1 MISEKNIEWLDGDN
15 QPIEDL
21 EIVLSQLQWINKYLG
36 NLDALKMGVSILS
49 IDLSKD
55 RPIRIID
62 IGCGLGENLTQIG
75 RFLEGKGYSV
85 ELLGLDKNETI
96 IQLAKSKTDR
106 ITFFQED
113 VLDAESVIPECDI
126 IMISHFIYH
135 LREQQLFKLFNKAK
149 NSVKVGIVMSEL
161 YPSKMAAL
169 GLKLLSFVRGF
180 HPMVV
185 SDGLKALDSS
195 YTLSDW
201 RRVMSISGVSFNVML
216 KPFYRHLTIITS
228 RME

>member
-1 MISEKNIEWLDGDN
+1 M
-15 QPIEDL
+15 
-21 EIVLSQLQWINKYLG
+21 
-36 NLDALKMGVSILS
+36 
-49 IDLSKD
+49 
-55 RPIRIID
+55 
-62 IGCGLGENLTQIG
+62 
-75 RFLEGKGYSV
+75 
-85 ELLGLDKNETI
+85 
-96 IQLAKSKTDR
+96 
-106 ITFFQED
+106 
-113 VLDAESVIPECDI
+113 LDAESVIPECDI

-180 HPMVV
+180 HPMVI